1 MSLAVSIYDVFAFT
15 IPGFLYLFTFNEL
28 LRILGYSNLDVVNI
42 NFSSYWLPIILLAYL
57 TGHLM
62 EFVSLRLWM
71 RLWYRV
77 PEEERAY
84 KKFMTIKPEEK
95 IDFNPGQ
102 WDLLF
107 AVIQREDRSTTER
120 IDRIIALRI
129 MLRNVSFGLFI
140 FSLLNLYL
148 SFQSTFSLMHF
159 MEAIG
164 IFALSLV
171 SLRRADYYSIL
182 LYTSIFQ
189 HAALYGKNLREILNT
204 VRNEKPKQSRSKP

>member
-42 NFSSYWLPIILLAYL
+42 NFSSYWLPIILFAYL

-84 KKFMTIKPEEK
+84 KKFLTIKPEEK

-140 FSLLNLYL
+140 FSLLNFYLTFQL
-148 SFQSTFSLMHF
+148 SFSLPRF

-164 IFALSLV
+164 LFALSLV
-171 SLRRADYYSIL
+171 SLRRADYYTIL

-189 HAALYGKNLREILNT
+189 HATLYGKNLREVLNA
-204 VRNEKPKQSRSKP
+204 VRNEKPKKSRSKP